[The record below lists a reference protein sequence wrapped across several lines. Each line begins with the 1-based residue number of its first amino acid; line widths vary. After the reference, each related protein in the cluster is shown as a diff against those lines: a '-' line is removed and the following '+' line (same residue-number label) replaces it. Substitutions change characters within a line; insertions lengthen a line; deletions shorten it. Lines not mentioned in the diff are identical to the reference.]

1 MPIFRPLPRVSSGV
15 VQRGRVI
22 LARRILRAT
31 ASGLE
36 GFTALRFSRLA
47 RNFTRTEVVRLFR
60 ATANLIDAGFFA
72 ESLPV
77 NSRQLLRDIPI
88 VSDLGERGE
97 ERITYAVQLSFSRE
111 EDIEEERLVYV
122 FANSPLSRFEAKA
135 EAVASIRKQI
145 ARVRR
150 RTVDGSPP
158 LGPISGVES
167 EIIFVGR
174 RF

>member
-15 VQRGRVI
+15 VLPGRVL

-47 RNFTRTEVVRLFR
+47 RNFTSTEVVRLFR

-77 NSRQLLRDIPI
+77 NSRQLLSDIPI
-88 VSDLGERGE
+88 VSDLGERGA
-97 ERITYAVQLSFSRE
+97 ERITYAVQLTFERE
-111 EDIEEERLVYV
+111 ADIEETRLVYV
-122 FANSPLSRFEAKA
+122 LTDSPLSRGEAKA
-135 EAVASIRKQI
+135 EAIASIRKDI
-145 ARVRR
+145 RRVRR
-150 RTVDGSPP
+150 RTVDGSPV
-158 LGPISGVES
+158 LGPVSGVES

>member
-1 MPIFRPLPRVSSGV
+1 MRP
-15 VQRGRVI
+15 GRVI

-36 GFTALRFSRLA
+36 GFVALRGSRLA
-47 RNFTRTEVVRLFR
+47 RNFTSTQIVRLFR

-88 VSDLGERGE
+88 VSDLGERGS
-97 ERITYAVQLSFSRE
+97 ERITYAIQLTFEREPDIGESRL
-111 EDIEEERLVYV
+111 IYV
-122 FANSPLSRFEAKA
+122 LADSPLSRGEVKA
-135 EAVASIRKQI
+135 EAVASIRRDI

-150 RTVDGSPP
+150 RTVDGSPV
-158 LGPISGVES
+158 LGPIGDVEA